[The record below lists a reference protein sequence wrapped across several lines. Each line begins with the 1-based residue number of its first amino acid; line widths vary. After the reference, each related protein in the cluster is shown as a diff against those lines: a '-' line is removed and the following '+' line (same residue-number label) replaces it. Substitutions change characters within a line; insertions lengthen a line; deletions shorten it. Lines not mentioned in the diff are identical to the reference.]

1 MSNKNKIE
9 KLAKA
14 VEALAAENR
23 ELKRESQETAC
34 RKEIVKIG
42 KYHIKHSLGEDYIL
56 EYRLYQRVVGS
67 GFLDSAPRVYLEFQG
82 TFSTMEEAEK
92 AIDHLL
98 KKDID
103 ITVGHD

>member
-1 MSNKNKIE
+1 MGNKDKIE

-14 VEALAAENR
+14 VEDLAAENR
-23 ELKRESQETAC
+23 KLKRESQEAVC
-34 RKEIVKIG
+34 EKEIVKIG
-42 KYHIKHSLGEDYIL
+42 KYHIKHSLGEDYAL

-67 GFLDSAPRVYLEFQG
+67 SFIDRDLRVNLEFQG

-98 KKDID
+98 KKDVD
-103 ITVGHD
+103 ITVDHD

>member
-1 MSNKNKIE
+1 MRNKDKIE

-14 VEALAAENR
+14 VEDLAAENR
-23 ELKRESQETAC
+23 KLKRESQEAAC
-34 RKEIVKIG
+34 EKEIVKIG
-42 KYHIKHSLGEDYIL
+42 KYHIKHSLGEDCAL
-56 EYRLYQRVVGS
+56 EYRLYQRVV
-67 GFLDSAPRVYLEFQG
+67 LDSFFGGAPRLNLEYQG

-98 KKDID
+98 KKDVD